1 MPACARHPTPTEAS
15 ETCSLQACSKQVHAM
30 QPPLT
35 PTTNKATLGSPAC
48 ARIKTRRWHLTLAVC
63 RLPSC
68 ARHQTRRWPLAACS
82 LQACSERVHA
92 MQPHNEID
100 CNSFLCTFT
109 ALYYFPFSANGLACF
124 LNKCDVA
131 NVVSIHKISR
141 RRIFYMSVPR
151 RDGDTAATAAR
162 RGWYLLTTHAHCWR
176 GI

>member
-68 ARHQTRRWPLAACS
+68 ARHQTRRRPLAACS

-131 NVVSIHKISR
+131 NVRKYTQDIQTSDFLYVGAAPR
-141 RRIFYMSVPR
+141 RRR
-151 RDGDTAATAAR
+151 RLR
-162 RGWYLLTTHAHCWR
+162 QRGGG
-176 GI
+176 GIY